1 MAPRKKFTKEDIINA
16 AFNIAKDEGLDAITI
31 RKVAEQLGSSIAPIY
46 VNFKDVEELIQ
57 EVIQHTFTIVKNL
70 ILEQNT
76 NHPFR
81 DIGIASIK
89 FAKQYSI
96 LYRDLIMKDNPYM
109 QHDEEKLQF
118 IIEQMKKDPILDG
131 FSNHEL
137 RQIILKM
144 DIFQTGLAVSVANGL
159 LPDDFTEEKMIAM
172 LDAIA
177 EDVVLAARIR
187 KDKENNDN

>member
-1 MAPRKKFTKEDIINA
+1 MAPRKKFTKEDIISA

-46 VNFKDVEELIQ
+46 VNFNDVEELIQ

-172 LDAIA
+172 LDDIA

>member
-1 MAPRKKFTKEDIINA
+1 MAPRKKFTKEDIISA

-46 VNFKDVEELIQ
+46 VNFNDVEELIQ

-118 IIEQMKKDPILDG
+118 IIEQMKKDSILDG
-131 FSNHEL
+131 FSDHEL
-137 RQIILKM
+137 RHIILKM

-172 LDAIA
+172 LDDVA

-187 KDKENNDN
+187 KDKKNNDS